1 MYIVY
6 RDEIGKVCVEVDGC
20 VSFSDGFAY
29 FTIGYVIDD
38 AGGASIAGTDMKI
51 DVKEVL
57 EIGTSF

>member
-6 RDEIGKVCVEVDGC
+6 RDEIGRVCVEVDGC

-29 FTIGYVIDD
+29 FTVGSVIDG
-38 AGGASIAGTDMKI
+38 AGSASSVGTDMKI
-51 DVKEVL
+51 DMKEVL